1 MERFEDRLR
10 KLHDECKEH
19 PFWKTLSKDFYVEG
33 IDSLRK
39 LIYEFHGHF
48 SKDEIDK
55 CPHAVIIFPILHN
68 LFSSIL
74 KAKIMPKYHGGKTI
88 METKAFGN
96 FILCMQTALQI
107 IHYYLD
113 GIFDEDSIVSYE
125 PMLIFD
131 KNADT
136 YSKCIY
142 RTYGA
147 RNNGDG
153 TYRLVRI
160 ITKEE
165 VPEVLKQ
172 QEMIRDGR
180 ANTANYFRT
189 HGNEAYAKVLD
200 AECEYYQECI
210 NDLKDNKEKHFVIK

>member
-1 MERFEDRLR
+1 
-10 KLHDECKEH
+10 
-19 PFWKTLSKDFYVEG
+19 
-33 IDSLRK
+33 
-39 LIYEFHGHF
+39 
-48 SKDEIDK
+48 
-55 CPHAVIIFPILHN
+55 
-68 LFSSIL
+68 
-74 KAKIMPKYHGGKTI
+74 MPKYHGGKTI

-96 FILCMQTALQI
+96 FILCMQTTLQI